1 MEMVSVHELQLSI
14 VSPAATYYDG
24 VVKTVQIPTSE
35 GLIGVLPGHAPLLAL
50 LGYGLLTLRDSTG
63 EKQYLIEEGF
73 VEINNN
79 HVVVLANAAE
89 DLAKVTFEKAQ
100 AEYENALAIE
110 PDDDVEAQEKE
121 EKLRSARNKMRFT
134 RP

>member
-1 MEMVSVHELQLSI
+1 MHELQLSI